1 MSFSVK
7 VACRFIRVESPEG
20 DTGERVE
27 VGGPS
32 RKEKDGPEHC
42 SAGICGDADDLLP
55 SSRMAQTQ
63 LILARAPYRC
73 AVGARAETGALWG
86 ILVAGIQTS

>member
-1 MSFSVK
+1 MGVKEVGSVPFSMK
-7 VACRFIRVESPEG
+7 VDCGFIRVASAEG
-20 DTGERVE
+20 DTSERVE

-42 SAGICGDADDLLP
+42 SAGIGGDADDLLP

-63 LILARAPYRC
+63 EVVAMFAWQQVRC
-73 AVGARAETGALWG
+73 CLQG
-86 ILVAGIQTS
+86 